1 MALQAK
7 ETEKGIQVRMLWKSL
22 TKNGRTRQ
30 EGWENSRSCPRLG
43 KEQNLRPLLLH
54 GIGLG
59 FATAVSQ
66 CWEL

>member
-7 ETEKGIQVRMLWKSL
+7 ERKRNSSENAVEITNKK
-22 TKNGRTRQ
+22 GRTRQ
-30 EGWENSRSCPRLG
+30 EGWENSHSCPRLG

-59 FATAVSQ
+59 FAAAVSL